1 MYASYKMQI
10 LPKNGSPLSSLY
22 TYSFAK
28 LNHTGEA
35 LHKASVKVLSTGT
48 CCSAAKAAPQAVDNC
63 VCL

>member
-1 MYASYKMQI
+1 MVVIKIKAILLQKWEIFIYGSYKIQI

-35 LHKASVKVLSTGT
+35 FHKAV
-48 CCSAAKAAPQAVDNC
+48 
-63 VCL
+63 